1 MKVIYQHDRRDCGA
15 ACIAMISA
23 FYGLKLP
30 LSRVREYTKTDNE
43 GTNIYGLVDGA
54 GKIGLVGSAL
64 CGSPK
69 ELIDGISAGEIQ
81 CPFVAHIV
89 SDSGLLH
96 FVVVYRHH
104 RGKFY
109 IADPGKGKYKL
120 DEDCFF
126 GCWTGHVV
134 TYEKGEN
141 FATGNYTKG
150 AYKKYFNLL
159 KGLHSKLVSVFL
171 ISLIISAIGICGA
184 LVFQLVIDN
193 FTIESETY
201 TEEVCEEE
209 HDHSEDLDENH
220 SEALIID
227 TDDSAAPIDFVLNSI
242 AGLVAKSGFST
253 IFVCLI
259 GLYLL
264 QSIIQIIRGRLII
277 DVSKKIDIK
286 LILQYYNHI
295 IDLPVSSV
303 LQRQTGEYLSRYS
316 DASAIRDAIS
326 GATLTLM
333 LDTIMVVAAGVILYI
348 ENKILFAVSLIMV
361 VIYAIIVITFRKP
374 IEHSNRKVMEN
385 DAKLQSFF
393 KESLD
398 GIETVKA
405 ANSDKKVK
413 NIMSTKFMAFLNSV
427 IHADI
432 VSLIQNTLSDAAE
445 LIGNVIILWLGFSF
459 VLSSQ
464 ISIGGLISF
473 YALLSYFTS
482 PIKNLIQLQPQLQT
496 AFVAAERLD
505 DILEQEIEKHNT
517 SDNDFPIIETLDICN
532 IDFRYGNRELL
543 LNNLNISLKK
553 GEKIALVGESGS
565 GKTTISKLLLNFY
578 SPENGEIKINGKPIQ
593 ELNLSQ
599 LRNNIAYVDQNTFLF
614 ADTIR
619 NNLRLGTTE
628 ASDEDIYKACETAN
642 ILSFINSLP
651 MGLDTFID
659 ENGANLSGGQKQRLA
674 LARALLKKPQ
684 LLILDEATSH
694 LDAVTE
700 MSIQNVIMDSCLDLS
715 CIIIAHRLSTIKRCD
730 KIYLLKHGTVLE
742 CGTHNELI
750 EQHGEYDK
758 LWISYLHN

>member
-1 MKVIYQHDRRDCGA
+1 MKVIYQHDHRDCGA

-54 GKIGLVGSAL
+54 SKIGLVGSAL

-96 FVVVYRHH
+96 FVVVYRYH

-126 GCWTGHVV
+126 GCWTGNVV

-150 AYKKYFNLL
+150 VYKKYFNLL
-159 KGLHSKLVSVFL
+159 KGLHGKLVSVFL

-193 FTIESETY
+193 FTIESETC
-201 TEEVCEEE
+201 TEENCEEE
-209 HDHSEDLDENH
+209 HDHSEDDENH

-227 TDDSAAPIDFVLNSI
+227 TDDSASPIDFVLNAI
-242 AGLVAKSGFST
+242 AELVSKSGFST

-333 LDTIMVVAAGVILYI
+333 LDTVMVVAAGVILYI

-361 VIYAIIVITFRKP
+361 VIYAIIVIAFRKP

-459 VLSSQ
+459 VLASQ

-517 SDNDFPIIETLDICN
+517 ADNDFPIIETLDICN

-543 LNNLNISLKK
+543 LKNLNISLKK

-565 GKTTISKLLLNFY
+565 GKTTIAKLLLNFY
-578 SPENGEIKINGKPIQ
+578 SSENGEIKINGKPIQ

-599 LRNNIAYVDQNTFLF
+599 LRNNVAYVDQNTFLF

-619 NNLRLGTTE
+619 NNLKLGSTN

-700 MSIQNVIMDSCLDLS
+700 MSIQNVIMDSCSDLS

-730 KIYLLKHGTVLE
+730 KIYLLRHGTVTE
-742 CGTHNELI
+742 CGTHDELI
-750 EQHGEYDK
+750 KQQGEYNK
-758 LWISYLHN
+758 LWASYLCN